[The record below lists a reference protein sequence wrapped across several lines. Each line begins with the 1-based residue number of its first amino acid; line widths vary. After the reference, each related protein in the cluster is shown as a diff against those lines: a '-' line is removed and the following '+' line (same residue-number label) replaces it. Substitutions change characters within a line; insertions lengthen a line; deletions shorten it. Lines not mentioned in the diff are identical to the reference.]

1 MYHDYTYKAVLASSL
16 RAQWELDD
24 VLAPDQDL
32 DFSRKFMPD
41 ALCRTEVAPG
51 VETDNE
57 RRLLNQITAYQYL
70 CYFGSVEEF
79 ILPFLMD
86 HARPMLREDDYRVR
100 ALLNF
105 ASEEAK
111 HIHLFNRYREAFER
125 GFPFQCH
132 MLGPREALAQKV
144 LSHHPLAVGLII
156 LMIEWMTQAHYVGSI
171 RDDSEIDPLFK
182 SLFKH
187 HWMEEAQHAKLDTLI
202 VDALAEGRTEAE
214 LDGVTKEFFMIA
226 SFLDNSLQMQAR
238 LNVQSLEAGLGRT
251 MAKREALIAQQY
263 RAARYTYIG
272 SGMRHERFK
281 ATLEAVSP
289 RLAATVAAAVTPRR
303 QPAVAATP
311 AAAKLFFIPTLSRDF
326 SLAFTAVT
334 RPVSAT

>member
-24 VLAPDQDL
+24 VLAPEQEL
-32 DFSRKFMPD
+32 DFSRDFMPES
-41 ALCRTEVAPG
+41 LCRSGAAPALAS
-51 VETDNE
+51 EDE
-57 RRLLNQITAYQYL
+57 RRKLNHIAAYQYL

-125 GFPFQCH
+125 GFPFQCQ
-132 MLGPREALAQKV
+132 MLGPREVLAQRV

-171 RDDSEIDPLFK
+171 RDDSDIDPLFK

-202 VDALAEGRTEAE
+202 VDALAEQRPERE
-214 LDGVTKEFFMIA
+214 LAQVTNEFFQIA
-226 SFLDNSLQMQAR
+226 GFLDKSLQIQAR
-238 LNVQSLEAGLGRT
+238 FNVESLERGLGRT
-251 MAKREALIAQQY
+251 IDGRDALIVQQY
-263 RAARYTYIG
+263 RAARWTYLI
-272 SGMRHERFK
+272 SGLTHDRFK
-281 ATLEAVSP
+281 ATLEATSP
-289 RLAATVAAAVTPRR
+289 KMAARIAAATAPRQPQVAA
-303 QPAVAATP
+303 
-311 AAAKLFFIPTLSRDF
+311 
-326 SLAFTAVT
+326 
-334 RPVSAT
+334 

>member
-24 VLAPDQDL
+24 VLAPDQEL
-32 DFSRKFMPD
+32 DFSRDFMPES
-41 ALCRTEVAPG
+41 LCRSGAARGLASE
-51 VETDNE
+51 DE
-57 RRLLNQITAYQYL
+57 RRMLNHIAAYQYL

-125 GFPFQCH
+125 GFPIACQ
-132 MLGPREALAQKV
+132 MLGPREVLAQRV

-171 RDDSEIDPLFK
+171 RDDSDIDPLFK

-202 VDALAEGRTEAE
+202 VDALAEGRSERE
-214 LDGVTKEFFMIA
+214 LAQVTNEFFQIA
-226 SFLDNSLQMQAR
+226 GFLDKSLQVQAR
-238 LNVQSLEAGLGRT
+238 FNVESLERGLGRT
-251 MAKREALIAQQY
+251 IDGRDALIVQQY
-263 RAARYTYIG
+263 RAARWTYLI
-272 SGMRHERFK
+272 SGLTHDRFK
-281 ATLEAVSP
+281 ATLEASSP
-289 RLAATVAAAVTPRR
+289 KMAARVAAALTPR
-303 QPAVAATP
+303 QPQVAA
-311 AAAKLFFIPTLSRDF
+311 
-326 SLAFTAVT
+326 
-334 RPVSAT
+334 

>member
-24 VLAPDQDL
+24 VLAPEQEL
-32 DFSRKFMPD
+32 DFSRDFMPES
-41 ALCRTEVAPG
+41 LCRSGAAPG
-51 VETDNE
+51 LASEDE
-57 RRLLNQITAYQYL
+57 RRMLNHIAAYQYL

-111 HIHLFNRYREAFER
+111 HIHLFNRYREAFEQ
-125 GFPFQCH
+125 GFPFKCQ
-132 MLGPREALAQKV
+132 MLGPREVLAQRV

-171 RDDSEIDPLFK
+171 RDDSDLDPLFK

-202 VDALAEGRTEAE
+202 VDALAEGRSERE
-214 LDGVTKEFFMIA
+214 LAQVTNEFFQIA
-226 SFLDNSLQMQAR
+226 GFLDKSLQIQAR
-238 LNVQSLEAGLGRT
+238 FNLESLERGLGRT
-251 MAKREALIAQQY
+251 IDGRDALIVQQY
-263 RAARYTYIG
+263 RAARWTYLI
-272 SGMRHERFK
+272 SGLTHGRFK
-281 ATLEAVSP
+281 ATLDATSP
-289 RLAATVAAAVTPRR
+289 KMAGRVAAALTPR
-303 QPAVAATP
+303 QPQVAA
-311 AAAKLFFIPTLSRDF
+311 
-326 SLAFTAVT
+326 
-334 RPVSAT
+334 

>member
-24 VLAPDQDL
+24 VLAPDQEL
-32 DFSRKFMPD
+32 DFSRDFMPES
-41 ALCRTEVAPG
+41 LCRSGAARGLASE
-51 VETDNE
+51 DE
-57 RRLLNQITAYQYL
+57 RRMLNHIAAYQYL

-125 GFPFQCH
+125 GFPIACQ
-132 MLGPREALAQKV
+132 MLGPREVLAQRV

-171 RDDSEIDPLFK
+171 RDDSDIDPLFK

-202 VDALAEGRTEAE
+202 VDALAEGRSERE
-214 LDGVTKEFFMIA
+214 LAQVTNEFFQIA
-226 SFLDNSLQMQAR
+226 GFLDKSLQVQAR
-238 LNVQSLEAGLGRT
+238 FNVESLERGLGRT
-251 MAKREALIAQQY
+251 IDGRDALIVQQY
-263 RAARYTYIG
+263 RAARWTYLI
-272 SGMRHERFK
+272 SGLTHDRFK
-281 ATLEAVSP
+281 ATLEATSP
-289 RLAATVAAAVTPRR
+289 KMAARVAAALTPR
-303 QPAVAATP
+303 QPQVAA
-311 AAAKLFFIPTLSRDF
+311 
-326 SLAFTAVT
+326 
-334 RPVSAT
+334 

>member
-24 VLAPDQDL
+24 VLAPEQEL
-32 DFSRKFMPD
+32 DFSRDFMPES
-41 ALCRTEVAPG
+41 LCRSGAAPG
-51 VETDNE
+51 LASEDE
-57 RRLLNQITAYQYL
+57 RRMLNHIAAYQYL

-111 HIHLFNRYREAFER
+111 HIHLFNRYREAFEQ
-125 GFPFQCH
+125 GFPFKCQ
-132 MLGPREALAQKV
+132 MLGPREVLAQRV

-171 RDDSEIDPLFK
+171 RDDSDIDPLFN

-202 VDALAEGRTEAE
+202 VDALAEGRSERE
-214 LDGVTKEFFMIA
+214 LAQVTNEFFQIA
-226 SFLDNSLQMQAR
+226 GFLDKSLQFQAQ
-238 LNVQSLEAGLGRT
+238 LNVEALERGLGRT
-251 MAKREALIAQQY
+251 IDQRQALIVQQY
-263 RAARYTYIG
+263 RAARWTYLG
-272 SGMRHERFK
+272 SGLRHDRFK
-281 ATLEAVSP
+281 ATLESISP
-289 RLAATVAAAVTPRR
+289 KMAARIAAATAPHPLVAA
-303 QPAVAATP
+303 
-311 AAAKLFFIPTLSRDF
+311 
-326 SLAFTAVT
+326 
-334 RPVSAT
+334 

>member
-24 VLAPDQDL
+24 VLAPDQEL
-32 DFSRKFMPD
+32 DFSRDFMPES
-41 ALCRTEVAPG
+41 LCRSGAARGLASE
-51 VETDNE
+51 DE
-57 RRLLNQITAYQYL
+57 RRMLNHIAAYQYL

-86 HARPMLREDDYRVR
+86 HARPMLRQDDYRVR

-125 GFPFQCH
+125 GFPIACQ
-132 MLGPREALAQKV
+132 MLGPREVLAQRV

-171 RDDSEIDPLFK
+171 RDDSDIDPLFK

-202 VDALAEGRTEAE
+202 VDALAEGRSERE
-214 LDGVTKEFFMIA
+214 LAQVTNEFFQIA
-226 SFLDNSLQMQAR
+226 GFLDKSLQVQAR
-238 LNVQSLEAGLGRT
+238 FNVESLERGLGRT
-251 MAKREALIAQQY
+251 IDGRDALIVQQY
-263 RAARYTYIG
+263 RAARWTYLI
-272 SGMRHERFK
+272 SGLTHDRFK
-281 ATLEAVSP
+281 ATLEASSAKM
-289 RLAATVAAAVTPRR
+289 AARVAAALTPR
-303 QPAVAATP
+303 QPQVAA
-311 AAAKLFFIPTLSRDF
+311 
-326 SLAFTAVT
+326 
-334 RPVSAT
+334 

>member
-24 VLAPDQDL
+24 VLAPEQEL
-32 DFSRKFMPD
+32 DFSRDFMPES
-41 ALCRTEVAPG
+41 LCRSGAAPG
-51 VETDNE
+51 LASEDE
-57 RRLLNQITAYQYL
+57 RRMLNHIAAYQYL

-111 HIHLFNRYREAFER
+111 HIHLFNRYREAFEQ
-125 GFPFQCH
+125 GCPFKCQ
-132 MLGPREALAQKV
+132 MLGPREVLAQRV

-171 RDDSEIDPLFK
+171 RDDSDIDPLFK

-202 VDALAEGRTEAE
+202 VDALAEGRSERE
-214 LDGVTKEFFMIA
+214 LAQVTNEFFQIA
-226 SFLDNSLQMQAR
+226 GFLDKSLQVQAR
-238 LNVQSLEAGLGRT
+238 FNVESLERGLGRT
-251 MAKREALIAQQY
+251 IDGRDALIVQQY
-263 RAARYTYIG
+263 RAARWTYLI
-272 SGMRHERFK
+272 SGLTHGRFK
-281 ATLEAVSP
+281 ATLEATSP
-289 RLAATVAAAVTPRR
+289 KMAGRVAAALTPR
-303 QPAVAATP
+303 QPQVAA
-311 AAAKLFFIPTLSRDF
+311 
-326 SLAFTAVT
+326 
-334 RPVSAT
+334 

>member
-24 VLAPDQDL
+24 VLAPEQEL
-32 DFSRKFMPD
+32 DFSRDFMPES
-41 ALCRTEVAPG
+41 LCRSGAARGLASE
-51 VETDNE
+51 DE
-57 RRLLNQITAYQYL
+57 RRMLNHIAAYQYL

-86 HARPMLREDDYRVR
+86 HARPMLRQDDYRVR

-125 GFPFQCH
+125 GFPIACQ
-132 MLGPREALAQKV
+132 MLGPREVLAQRV

-171 RDDSEIDPLFK
+171 RDDSDIDPLFK

-202 VDALAEGRTEAE
+202 VDALAEGRSERE
-214 LDGVTKEFFMIA
+214 LAQVTNEFFQIA
-226 SFLDNSLQMQAR
+226 GFLDKSLQVQAR
-238 LNVQSLEAGLGRT
+238 FNVESLERGLGRT
-251 MAKREALIAQQY
+251 IDGRDALIVQQY
-263 RAARYTYIG
+263 RAARWTYLI
-272 SGMRHERFK
+272 SGLTHDRFK
-281 ATLEAVSP
+281 ATLEASSAKM
-289 RLAATVAAAVTPRR
+289 AARVAAALTPR
-303 QPAVAATP
+303 QPQVAA
-311 AAAKLFFIPTLSRDF
+311 
-326 SLAFTAVT
+326 
-334 RPVSAT
+334 

>member
-24 VLAPDQDL
+24 VLAPEQEL
-32 DFSRKFMPD
+32 DFSRDFMPES
-41 ALCRTEVAPG
+41 LCRSGAAPG
-51 VETDNE
+51 LASEDE
-57 RRLLNQITAYQYL
+57 RRMLNHIAAYQYL

-86 HARPMLREDDYRVR
+86 HARPMLRQDDYRVR

-125 GFPFQCH
+125 GFPIACQ
-132 MLGPREALAQKV
+132 MLGPREVLAQRV

-171 RDDSEIDPLFK
+171 RDDSDIDPLFK

-202 VDALAEGRTEAE
+202 VDALAEGRSERE
-214 LDGVTKEFFMIA
+214 LAQVTNEFFQIA
-226 SFLDNSLQMQAR
+226 GFLDKSLQVQAR
-238 LNVQSLEAGLGRT
+238 FNVESLERGLGRT
-251 MAKREALIAQQY
+251 IDGRDALIVQQY
-263 RAARYTYIG
+263 RAARWTYLI
-272 SGMRHERFK
+272 SGLTHDRFK
-281 ATLEAVSP
+281 ATLEASSAKM
-289 RLAATVAAAVTPRR
+289 AARVAAALTPR
-303 QPAVAATP
+303 QPQVAA
-311 AAAKLFFIPTLSRDF
+311 
-326 SLAFTAVT
+326 
-334 RPVSAT
+334 

>member
-24 VLAPDQDL
+24 VLAPEQEL
-32 DFSRKFMPD
+32 DFSRDFMPES
-41 ALCRTEVAPG
+41 LCRSGAAPG
-51 VETDNE
+51 LASEDE
-57 RRLLNQITAYQYL
+57 RRMLNHIAAYQYL

-86 HARPMLREDDYRVR
+86 HARPMLRQNDYRVR

-125 GFPFQCH
+125 GFPIACQ
-132 MLGPREALAQKV
+132 MLGPREVLAQRV

-171 RDDSEIDPLFK
+171 RDDSDIDPLFK

-202 VDALAEGRTEAE
+202 VDALAEGRSERE
-214 LDGVTKEFFMIA
+214 LAQVTNEFFQIA
-226 SFLDNSLQMQAR
+226 GFLDKSLQVQAR
-238 LNVQSLEAGLGRT
+238 FNVESLERGLGRT
-251 MAKREALIAQQY
+251 IDGRDALIVQQY
-263 RAARYTYIG
+263 RAARWTYLI
-272 SGMRHERFK
+272 SGLTHDRFK
-281 ATLEAVSP
+281 ATLEASSAKM
-289 RLAATVAAAVTPRR
+289 AARVAAALTPR
-303 QPAVAATP
+303 QPQVAA
-311 AAAKLFFIPTLSRDF
+311 
-326 SLAFTAVT
+326 
-334 RPVSAT
+334 

>member
-24 VLAPDQDL
+24 VLAPEQEL
-32 DFSRKFMPD
+32 DFSRDFMPE
-41 ALCRTEVAPG
+41 ALARTSAAPG
-51 VETDNE
+51 LVNDDE
-57 RRLLNQITAYQYL
+57 RQMLNHIAAYQYL

-86 HARPMLREDDYRVR
+86 HARPMLRQDDYRVR

-125 GFPFQCH
+125 GFPIACQ
-132 MLGPREALAQKV
+132 MLGPREVLAQRV

-171 RDDSEIDPLFK
+171 RDDSDIDPLFQ

-202 VDALAEGRTEAE
+202 VDALAEGRSERE
-214 LDGVTKEFFMIA
+214 LAQVTNEFFQIA
-226 SFLDNSLQMQAR
+226 GFLDKSLQVQAR
-238 LNVQSLEAGLGRT
+238 FNVESLERGLGRT
-251 MAKREALIAQQY
+251 IDGRDALIVQQY
-263 RAARYTYIG
+263 RAARWTYLI
-272 SGMRHERFK
+272 SGLTHDRFK
-281 ATLEAVSP
+281 ATLEASSAKM
-289 RLAATVAAAVTPRR
+289 AARVAAALTPR
-303 QPAVAATP
+303 QPQVAA
-311 AAAKLFFIPTLSRDF
+311 
-326 SLAFTAVT
+326 
-334 RPVSAT
+334 

>member
-1 MYHDYTYKAVLASSL
+1 MYHDYTYQAVLASSL

-32 DFSRKFMPD
+32 DFSRRFMPE
-41 ALCRTEVAPG
+41 ALCGTAAAPG
-51 VETDNE
+51 LETDEE

-86 HARPMLREDDYRVR
+86 HARPMLRQDDYRVR

-125 GFPFQCH
+125 GFSFKCD
-132 MLGPREALAQKV
+132 MLGPREELGRRV

-171 RDDSEIDPLFK
+171 RDDSEIDRLFK

-202 VDALAEGRTEAE
+202 VDALAEGRTEPE
-214 LDGVTKEFFMIA
+214 LAGVTKEFFMIA
-226 SFLDNSLQMQAR
+226 GFLDNSLQMQAR
-238 LNVQSLEAGLGRT
+238 LNVQSLERGLGRT
-251 MAKREALIAQQY
+251 IVRREALIAQQY
-263 RAARYTYIG
+263 RAARFTYLG
-272 SGMRHERFK
+272 SGLRHERFK
-281 ATLEAVSP
+281 ATVEAISP
-289 RLAATVAAAVTPRR
+289 RLAAAVAAAVAPRR
-303 QPAVAATP
+303 QPAMAAAP
-311 AAAKLFFIPTLSRDF
+311 AAA
-326 SLAFTAVT
+326 
-334 RPVSAT
+334 

>member
-1 MYHDYTYKAVLASSL
+1 MYHDYSYKAVLASSL

-24 VLAPDQDL
+24 VLAPEQEL
-32 DFSRKFMPD
+32 DFSRDFMPES
-41 ALCRTEVAPG
+41 LCRSGAAPG
-51 VETDNE
+51 LASEDE
-57 RRLLNQITAYQYL
+57 RRMLNHIAAYQYL

-86 HARPMLREDDYRVR
+86 HARPMLRQDDYRVR

-125 GFPFQCH
+125 GFPFQCQ
-132 MLGPREALAQKV
+132 MLGPREVLAQRV

-171 RDDSEIDPLFK
+171 RDDSDIDPLFK

-202 VDALAEGRTEAE
+202 VDALAEQRPERE
-214 LDGVTKEFFMIA
+214 LALVTNEFFQIA
-226 SFLDNSLQMQAR
+226 GFLDKSLQIQAR
-238 LNVQSLEAGLGRT
+238 FNVESLERGLGRT
-251 MAKREALIAQQY
+251 IDGRDALIVQQY
-263 RAARYTYIG
+263 RAARWTYLI
-272 SGMRHERFK
+272 SGLTHDRFK
-281 ATLEAVSP
+281 ATLEATSP
-289 RLAATVAAAVTPRR
+289 KMAARIAAATAPRQPQVAA
-303 QPAVAATP
+303 
-311 AAAKLFFIPTLSRDF
+311 
-326 SLAFTAVT
+326 
-334 RPVSAT
+334 

>member
-32 DFSRKFMPD
+32 DFSRDFMPE
-41 ALCRTEVAPG
+41 ALARTSAAPG
-51 VETDNE
+51 LVNDNE
-57 RRLLNQITAYQYL
+57 RRTLNQITAYQYL

-125 GFPFQCH
+125 GFPFKCQ
-132 MLGPREALAQKV
+132 MLGPREALARKV
-144 LSHHPLAVGLII
+144 LSHHPLAVALII

-171 RDDSEIDPLFK
+171 RDDGEIDPLFK

-202 VDALAEGRTEAE
+202 ADALAEGRSERE
-214 LDGVTKEFFMIA
+214 LAQVTDEFFQIA
-226 SFLDNSLQMQAR
+226 GFLDKSLQVQAQ
-238 LNVQSLEAGLGRT
+238 LNVDALERGLGRT
-251 MAKREALIAQQY
+251 IDQRQALALQQY
-263 RAARYTYIG
+263 RAARYTYLG
-272 SGMRHERFK
+272 SGLRHERFK
-281 ATLEAVSP
+281 ATLESISP
-289 RLAATVAAAVTPRR
+289 KMAARIGAATAPRQPQVAA
-303 QPAVAATP
+303 
-311 AAAKLFFIPTLSRDF
+311 
-326 SLAFTAVT
+326 
-334 RPVSAT
+334 

>member
-24 VLAPDQDL
+24 VLAPEQEL
-32 DFSRKFMPD
+32 DFSRDFMPES
-41 ALCRTEVAPG
+41 LCRSGAAPG
-51 VETDNE
+51 LASEDE
-57 RRLLNQITAYQYL
+57 RRMLNHIAAYQYL

-125 GFPFQCH
+125 GFPIACQ
-132 MLGPREALAQKV
+132 MLGPREVLAQRV

-171 RDDSEIDPLFK
+171 RDDSDIDPLFK

-202 VDALAEGRTEAE
+202 VDALAEGRSERE
-214 LDGVTKEFFMIA
+214 LAQVTNEFFQIA
-226 SFLDNSLQMQAR
+226 GFLDKSLQVQAR
-238 LNVQSLEAGLGRT
+238 FNVESLERGLGRT
-251 MAKREALIAQQY
+251 IDGRDALIVQQY
-263 RAARYTYIG
+263 RAARWTYLI
-272 SGMRHERFK
+272 SGLTHDRFK
-281 ATLEAVSP
+281 ATLEATSP
-289 RLAATVAAAVTPRR
+289 KMAARVAAALTPR
-303 QPAVAATP
+303 QPQVAA
-311 AAAKLFFIPTLSRDF
+311 
-326 SLAFTAVT
+326 
-334 RPVSAT
+334 

>member
-24 VLAPDQDL
+24 VLAPEQEL
-32 DFSRKFMPD
+32 DFSRDFMPES
-41 ALCRTEVAPG
+41 LCRSGAAPG
-51 VETDNE
+51 LASEDE
-57 RRLLNQITAYQYL
+57 RRMLNHIAAYQYL

-86 HARPMLREDDYRVR
+86 HARPMLRQDDYRVR

-125 GFPFQCH
+125 GFPFQCQ
-132 MLGPREALAQKV
+132 MLGPREVLAQRV

-171 RDDSEIDPLFK
+171 RDDSDIDPLFK

-202 VDALAEGRTEAE
+202 VDALADQRPERE
-214 LDGVTKEFFMIA
+214 LAQVTNEFFQIA
-226 SFLDNSLQMQAR
+226 GFLDKSLQIQAR
-238 LNVQSLEAGLGRT
+238 FNVESLERGLGRT
-251 MAKREALIAQQY
+251 IDGRDALIVQQY
-263 RAARYTYIG
+263 RAARWTYLM
-272 SGMRHERFK
+272 SGLTHERFK
-281 ATLEAVSP
+281 ATLEATSP
-289 RLAATVAAAVTPRR
+289 KMAARIAAATAPR
-303 QPAVAATP
+303 QPANTPQVAA
-311 AAAKLFFIPTLSRDF
+311 
-326 SLAFTAVT
+326 
-334 RPVSAT
+334 

>member
-24 VLAPDQDL
+24 VLGPEQEL
-32 DFSRKFMPD
+32 DFSRDFMPES
-41 ALCRTEVAPG
+41 LCRSGAARGLASE
-51 VETDNE
+51 DE
-57 RRLLNQITAYQYL
+57 RRMLNHIAAYQYL

-86 HARPMLREDDYRVR
+86 HARPMLRQDDYRVR

-125 GFPFQCH
+125 GFPIACQ
-132 MLGPREALAQKV
+132 MLGPREVLAQRV

-171 RDDSEIDPLFK
+171 RDDSDIDPLFK

-202 VDALAEGRTEAE
+202 VDALAEGRSERE
-214 LDGVTKEFFMIA
+214 LAQVTNEFFQIA
-226 SFLDNSLQMQAR
+226 GFLDKSLQVQAR
-238 LNVQSLEAGLGRT
+238 FNVESLERGLGRT
-251 MAKREALIAQQY
+251 IDGRDALIVQQY
-263 RAARYTYIG
+263 RAARWTYLI
-272 SGMRHERFK
+272 SGLTHDRFK
-281 ATLEAVSP
+281 ATLEATSP
-289 RLAATVAAAVTPRR
+289 KMAARVAAALTPR
-303 QPAVAATP
+303 QPQVAA
-311 AAAKLFFIPTLSRDF
+311 
-326 SLAFTAVT
+326 
-334 RPVSAT
+334 

>member
-24 VLAPDQDL
+24 VLAPEQEL
-32 DFSRKFMPD
+32 DFSRDFMPES
-41 ALCRTEVAPG
+41 LCRSGAARGLASE
-51 VETDNE
+51 DE
-57 RRLLNQITAYQYL
+57 RRMLNHIAAYQYL

-86 HARPMLREDDYRVR
+86 HARPMLRQDDYRVR

-125 GFPFQCH
+125 GFPIACQ
-132 MLGPREALAQKV
+132 MLGPREVLAQRV

-171 RDDSEIDPLFK
+171 RDDSDIDPLFK

-202 VDALAEGRTEAE
+202 VDALAEGRSERE
-214 LDGVTKEFFMIA
+214 LAQVTNEFFQIA
-226 SFLDNSLQMQAR
+226 GFLDKSLQVQAR
-238 LNVQSLEAGLGRT
+238 FNVESLERGLGRT
-251 MAKREALIAQQY
+251 IDGRDALIVQQY
-263 RAARYTYIG
+263 RAARWTYLI
-272 SGMRHERFK
+272 SGLTHDRFK
-281 ATLEAVSP
+281 ATLEASSP
-289 RLAATVAAAVTPRR
+289 KMAARVAAALAPR
-303 QPAVAATP
+303 QPQVAA
-311 AAAKLFFIPTLSRDF
+311 
-326 SLAFTAVT
+326 
-334 RPVSAT
+334 

>member
-1 MYHDYTYKAVLASSL
+1 MYHDYTYQAVLASSL

-24 VLAPDQDL
+24 VLAPEQEL
-32 DFSRKFMPD
+32 DFSRDFMPES
-41 ALCRTEVAPG
+41 LCRSGAAPG
-51 VETDNE
+51 LASEDE
-57 RRLLNQITAYQYL
+57 RRMLNHIAAYQYL

-86 HARPMLREDDYRVR
+86 HARPMLRQDDYRVR

-125 GFPFQCH
+125 GFPFQCQ
-132 MLGPREALAQKV
+132 MLGPREVLAQRV

-171 RDDSEIDPLFK
+171 RDDSDIDPLFK

-202 VDALAEGRTEAE
+202 VDALADQRPESE
-214 LDGVTKEFFMIA
+214 LAQVTNEFFQIA
-226 SFLDNSLQMQAR
+226 GFLDKSLQIQAR
-238 LNVQSLEAGLGRT
+238 FNVESLERGLGRT
-251 MAKREALIAQQY
+251 IDGRDALIVQQY
-263 RAARYTYIG
+263 RAARWTYLM
-272 SGMRHERFK
+272 SGLTHERFK
-281 ATLEAVSP
+281 ATLEATSP
-289 RLAATVAAAVTPRR
+289 KMAARIAAATAPR
-303 QPAVAATP
+303 QPANTPQVAA
-311 AAAKLFFIPTLSRDF
+311 
-326 SLAFTAVT
+326 
-334 RPVSAT
+334 

>member
-24 VLAPDQDL
+24 VLAPEQEL
-32 DFSRKFMPD
+32 DFSRDFMPES
-41 ALCRTEVAPG
+41 LCRSGAAPG
-51 VETDNE
+51 LASEDE
-57 RRLLNQITAYQYL
+57 RRMLNHIAAYQYL

-86 HARPMLREDDYRVR
+86 HARPMLRQDDYRVR

-125 GFPFQCH
+125 GFPIACQ
-132 MLGPREALAQKV
+132 MLGPREVLAQRV

-171 RDDSEIDPLFK
+171 RDDSDIDPLFK

-202 VDALAEGRTEAE
+202 VDALAEGRSERE
-214 LDGVTKEFFMIA
+214 LAQVTNEFFQIA
-226 SFLDNSLQMQAR
+226 GFLDKSLQVQAR
-238 LNVQSLEAGLGRT
+238 FNVESLERGLGRT
-251 MAKREALIAQQY
+251 IDGRDALIVQQY
-263 RAARYTYIG
+263 RAARWTYLI
-272 SGMRHERFK
+272 SGLTHDRFK
-281 ATLEAVSP
+281 ATLEASSP
-289 RLAATVAAAVTPRR
+289 KMAARVAAALTPR
-303 QPAVAATP
+303 QPQVAA
-311 AAAKLFFIPTLSRDF
+311 
-326 SLAFTAVT
+326 
-334 RPVSAT
+334 

>member
-24 VLAPDQDL
+24 ILAPDQDL
-32 DFSRKFMPD
+32 DFSRNFMPESL
-41 ALCRTEVAPG
+41 ARSAAAPG
-51 VETDNE
+51 LENEDE
-57 RRLLNQITAYQYL
+57 RRMLNHIAAYQYL

-105 ASEEAK
+105 ATEEAK

-125 GFPFQCH
+125 GFPVRCQ
-132 MLGPREALAQKV
+132 MLGPREELGRRV

-171 RDDSEIDPLFK
+171 RDDREIDPLFK

-202 VDALAEGRTEAE
+202 VDALAEGRGEQE
-214 LDGVTKEFFMIA
+214 LMQVTNEFFEIA
-226 SFLDNSLQMQAR
+226 SFLDRSMQFQAQF
-238 LNVQSLEAGLGRT
+238 NVDSLERGLGR
-251 MAKREALIAQQY
+251 KIPQRNALIVQQY
-263 RAARYTYIG
+263 RAARWTYLG
-272 SGMRHERFK
+272 SGLRHERFK
-281 ATLEAVSP
+281 ATLESISP
-289 RLAATVAAAVTPRR
+289 RMAARIGAATAPRQAEMSPAATVSAA
-303 QPAVAATP
+303 
-311 AAAKLFFIPTLSRDF
+311 
-326 SLAFTAVT
+326 
-334 RPVSAT
+334 

>member
-24 VLAPDQDL
+24 VLAPEQEL
-32 DFSRKFMPD
+32 DFSRDFMPES
-41 ALCRTEVAPG
+41 LCRSGAAPG
-51 VETDNE
+51 LASEDE
-57 RRLLNQITAYQYL
+57 RRMLNHVAAYQYL

-125 GFPFQCH
+125 GFPIACQ
-132 MLGPREALAQKV
+132 MLGPREVLAQRV

-171 RDDSEIDPLFK
+171 RDDSDIDPLFK

-202 VDALAEGRTEAE
+202 VDALAEGRSERE
-214 LDGVTKEFFMIA
+214 LAQVTNEFFQIA
-226 SFLDNSLQMQAR
+226 GFLDKSLQVQAR
-238 LNVQSLEAGLGRT
+238 FNVESLERGLGRT
-251 MAKREALIAQQY
+251 IDGRDALIVQQY
-263 RAARYTYIG
+263 RAARWTYLI
-272 SGMRHERFK
+272 SGLTHDRFK
-281 ATLEAVSP
+281 ATLEASSP
-289 RLAATVAAAVTPRR
+289 KMAARVAAALTPR
-303 QPAVAATP
+303 QPQVAA
-311 AAAKLFFIPTLSRDF
+311 
-326 SLAFTAVT
+326 
-334 RPVSAT
+334 

>member
-1 MYHDYTYKAVLASSL
+1 MYHDYSYKAVLASSL

-24 VLAPDQDL
+24 VLAPEQEL
-32 DFSRKFMPD
+32 DFSRDFMPES
-41 ALCRTEVAPG
+41 LCRSGAAPG
-51 VETDNE
+51 LASEDE
-57 RRLLNQITAYQYL
+57 RRMLNHIAAYQYL

-86 HARPMLREDDYRVR
+86 HARPMLRQDDYRVR

-125 GFPFQCH
+125 GFPFQCQ
-132 MLGPREALAQKV
+132 MLGPREVLAQRV

-171 RDDSEIDPLFK
+171 RDDSDIDPLFK

-202 VDALAEGRTEAE
+202 VDALAEQRPERE
-214 LDGVTKEFFMIA
+214 LALVTNEFFQIA
-226 SFLDNSLQMQAR
+226 GFLDKSLQIQAR
-238 LNVQSLEAGLGRT
+238 FNVESLERGLGRT
-251 MAKREALIAQQY
+251 IDGRDALIVQQY
-263 RAARYTYIG
+263 RAARWTYLM
-272 SGMRHERFK
+272 SGLTHERFK
-281 ATLEAVSP
+281 ATLEATSP
-289 RLAATVAAAVTPRR
+289 KMAARIAAATAPR
-303 QPAVAATP
+303 QPANTPQVAA
-311 AAAKLFFIPTLSRDF
+311 
-326 SLAFTAVT
+326 
-334 RPVSAT
+334 

>member
-24 VLAPDQDL
+24 ILAPDQDL
-32 DFSRKFMPD
+32 DFSRDFMPESL
-41 ALCRTEVAPG
+41 ARSAAAPG
-51 VETDNE
+51 LENEDE
-57 RRLLNQITAYQYL
+57 RRMLNHIAAYQYL

-105 ASEEAK
+105 ATEEAK

-125 GFPFQCH
+125 GFPVRCQ
-132 MLGPREALAQKV
+132 MLGPREELGRRV

-171 RDDSEIDPLFK
+171 RDDREIDPLFK

-202 VDALAEGRTEAE
+202 VDALAEGRGEQE
-214 LDGVTKEFFMIA
+214 LMQVTNEFFEIA
-226 SFLDNSLQMQAR
+226 SYLDRSMQFQAQF
-238 LNVQSLEAGLGRT
+238 NVDSLERGLGR
-251 MAKREALIAQQY
+251 KIPQRNALIVQQY
-263 RAARYTYIG
+263 RAARWTYLG
-272 SGMRHERFK
+272 SGLRQERFK
-281 ATLEAVSP
+281 ATLESISRRMAA
-289 RLAATVAAAVTPRR
+289 RIGAATGSR
-303 QPAVAATP
+303 QAEMSPAATAS
-311 AAAKLFFIPTLSRDF
+311 AA
-326 SLAFTAVT
+326 
-334 RPVSAT
+334 

>member
-24 VLAPDQDL
+24 VLAPEQEL
-32 DFSRKFMPD
+32 DFSRDFMPE
-41 ALCRTEVAPG
+41 ALARTASAPG
-51 VETDNE
+51 VSNADE
-57 RRLLNQITAYQYL
+57 RRMLNHIAAYQYL

-86 HARPMLREDDYRVR
+86 HARPMLRQDDYRVR

-125 GFPFQCH
+125 GFPFKCD
-132 MLGPREALAQKV
+132 MLGPREELGRRV

-171 RDDSEIDPLFK
+171 RDDSEIDRLFK

-202 VDALAEGRTEAE
+202 VDALAGGRTEPE
-214 LDGVTKEFFMIA
+214 LAGVTKEFFMIA
-226 SFLDNSLQMQAR
+226 GFLDNSLQMQAR
-238 LNVQSLEAGLGRT
+238 LNVQSLERGLGRT
-251 MAKREALIAQQY
+251 IVRREALIAQQY
-263 RAARYTYIG
+263 RAARFTYLG
-272 SGMRHERFK
+272 SGLRHERFK
-281 ATLEAVSP
+281 ATVEAISP
-289 RLAATVAAAVTPRR
+289 RLAAAVAAAVAPRR
-303 QPAVAATP
+303 QPAMAAAP
-311 AAAKLFFIPTLSRDF
+311 AAA
-326 SLAFTAVT
+326 
-334 RPVSAT
+334 

>member
-24 VLAPDQDL
+24 VLAPEQEL
-32 DFSRKFMPD
+32 DFSRDFMPE
-41 ALCRTEVAPG
+41 ALARTSAAPG
-51 VETDNE
+51 LVNDDE
-57 RRLLNQITAYQYL
+57 RQMLNHIAAYQYL

-86 HARPMLREDDYRVR
+86 HARPMLRQDDYRVR

-125 GFPFQCH
+125 GFPIACQ
-132 MLGPREALAQKV
+132 MLGPREVLAQRV

-171 RDDSEIDPLFK
+171 RDDSDIDPLFK

-202 VDALAEGRTEAE
+202 VDALAEGRSERE
-214 LDGVTKEFFMIA
+214 LAQVTNEFFQIA
-226 SFLDNSLQMQAR
+226 GFLDKSLQVQAR
-238 LNVQSLEAGLGRT
+238 FNVESLERGLGRT
-251 MAKREALIAQQY
+251 IDGRDALIVQQY
-263 RAARYTYIG
+263 RAARWTYLI
-272 SGMRHERFK
+272 SGLTHDRFK
-281 ATLEAVSP
+281 ATLEASSAKM
-289 RLAATVAAAVTPRR
+289 AARVAAALTPR
-303 QPAVAATP
+303 QPQVAA
-311 AAAKLFFIPTLSRDF
+311 
-326 SLAFTAVT
+326 
-334 RPVSAT
+334 